1 MRGFGKRKLSGD
13 GVINMTN
20 FDTPTIDKILLRFP
34 AIAEDIFK
42 ELDSK
47 SMVKCQ
53 KVSVTWQNFI
63 NNQKF
68 LWIRK
73 MQKWIGN
80 MEQFYEQWKLAI
92 RNTSTDH
99 VKEFSTV
106 VEQFFDNFILGKTKM
121 YLENNSSMRK
131 PQWAPLH
138 ATANQGH
145 LELSRFIIQKT
156 DDKNPTG
163 FNDITALH
171 FAAFN
176 GHTEVCR
183 HIVEL
188 VDDKNPAD
196 KDGVTPLSNAAYKG
210 QLEIYQLIAE
220 SLEDKNPSENT
231 GLTSLHLASKRGN
244 IEVCTYIM
252 DNLLDKNPPCVQGIW
267 EGLTPYDSAAF
278 SGQVE
283 ICKLFVEILADKNP
297 VTIHGYTPLHQA
309 AYNGQLEVCKLILE
323 SIEDKNAV
331 ANDGLGPIHC
341 AAQRGHLE
349 ILRLFLDNEVDRRL
363 IHNGLTPIQISASY
377 GHFRSCLF
385 LMGNLQDI
393 VSFFKGIW
401 NNNSTKAKSL
411 VNTLI
416 CLFGAMV
423 IMVFTSVFF
432 QIGIEISHHFVPV
445 I

>member
-92 RNTSTDH
+92 RNTPTDH

-156 DDKNPTG
+156 RDKNPTG
-163 FNDITALH
+163 FDEITALH

-188 VDDKNPAD
+188 VDDKHPVD
-196 KDGVTPLSNAAYKG
+196 KYGATPITIAAFNG
-210 QLEIYQLIAE
+210 HLEIYQLIAD
-220 SLEDKNPSENT
+220 SLEDKNPSDSE
-231 GLTSLHLASKRGN
+231 GLSSLHLASQRGH
-244 IEVCTYIM
+244 IEVCKYIM
-252 DNLLDKNPPCVQGIW
+252 DNLLDKNPQAIGGTNI
-267 EGLTPYDSAAF
+267 GLTPYDFAAF
-278 SGQVE
+278 YGQVE
-283 ICKLFVEILADKNP
+283 ICKLFLEILADKNP
-297 VTIHGYTPLHQA
+297 GTLNGCTPLHLA
-309 AYNGQLEVCKLILE
+309 AYNGHLEVCKLILE
-323 SIEDKNAV
+323 RIEDKNPV
-331 ANDGLGPIHC
+331 DNDGCTPLHF
-341 AAQRGHLE
+341 AAEKGHLK
-349 ILRLFLDNEVDRRL
+349 ILRLLLDNGADKRS
-363 IHNGLTPIQISASY
+363 IGNGLTPSLIAASR

-393 VSFFKGIW
+393 VSFFKAIW
-401 NNNSTKAKSL
+401 NRLPPKEKL
-411 VNTLI
+411 LLKTLL
-416 CLFGAMV
+416 CLFIAMV
-423 IMVFTSVFF
+423 IIWVFF
-432 QIGIEISHHFVPV
+432 QIGIEIGIISAAQSND
-445 I
+445 